1 MLPKFLCF
9 QCVVLGFCLIVS
21 CFRGTLR
28 LFGGGDMAI
37 VIEANGG
44 FHLKTYSFVSIKT
57 GEPLERLKG
66 NGEPLKV
73 QQSVLLARKNEQYPS
88 KSHWRVQELA
98 VEKQRQIDEWERAVA
113 AGRVE
118 LAAPSGD
125 LTVTTFYETVF
136 LPWLEELVKTG
147 QKSHTTLISYK
158 RYWDTYLADHFNGT
172 KTFKNYEPYIGAQ
185 FLQNLRRPDDDR
197 LYGLNTI
204 RHLHSSASGIF
215 ARATELGY
223 CKHNPWR
230 EIKVSSV
237 PVIDAEQGEA
247 FTEKEVEAMIANLD
261 KDRNG
266 RSDWNVQLAQCV
278 LAVGIWA
285 GLRPS
290 EIAALQWQSVDLTSA
305 TITVRKAYVYGKE
318 KPTTKTGKDR
328 IVPFRDKL
336 TPVLKA
342 WWETNGRPESG
353 WVFPNRDGNPVNMN
367 ILSDR
372 IIRPNCETNK
382 MNWEGYAFYALRRGF
397 GTLLVHDG
405 WSAEEVSKAMGN
417 SIDVVMKSYFV
428 DKENKLAM
436 NARERSRAKIAGG
449 GE

>member
-1 MLPKFLCF
+1 
-9 QCVVLGFCLIVS
+9 
-21 CFRGTLR
+21 
-28 LFGGGDMAI
+28 MAI

-44 FHLKTYSFVSIKT
+44 FHLKTYSRVDIKT
-57 GEPLERLKG
+57 GQAFSDIKQ
-66 NGEPLKV
+66 NGQSKKK
-73 QQSVLLARKNEQYPS
+73 QQSVLLARKNDQYPS
-88 KSHWRVQELA
+88 RGHWRVQELA
-98 VEKQRQIDEWERAVA
+98 VAKQRQIAEWEKASEI
-113 AGRVE
+113 VE
-118 LAAPSGD
+118 PALPSGEM
-125 LTVTTFYETVF
+125 TVTAFYETIF
-136 LPWLEELVKTG
+136 LPWRAELVKTK
-147 QKSHTTLISYK
+147 QKSHTTLVSCQ
-158 RYWDTYLADHFNGT
+158 RYWATYLADHFNGT
-172 KTFKNYEPYIGAQ
+172 KTFKNYEPYVGAQ
-185 FLQNLRRPDDDR
+185 FLQNLRRPNDDR
-197 LYGLNTI
+197 PYGINTI
-204 RHLHSSASGIF
+204 KQIHSVASGIF

-237 PVIDAEQGEA
+237 PVTDAEQGEA
-247 FTEKEVEAMIANLD
+247 FTETEVEAMIANLD

-290 EIAALQWQSVDLTSA
+290 EIAALQWQSIDLTSA
-305 TITVRKAYVYGKE
+305 TITVCKAYVYGKE

-372 IIRPNCETNK
+372 IIRPNCEMNE
-382 MNWEGYAFYALRRGF
+382 MNWEGYAFYALRRGC

-405 WSAEEVSKAMGN
+405 WSAEEVSKFLGN
-417 SIDVVMKSYFV
+417 SIDVVMRYYFV
-428 DKENKLAM
+428 DKGNKLATA
-436 NARERSRAKIAGG
+436 ARERSRAKVTGG
-449 GE
+449 GQ

>member
-1 MLPKFLCF
+1 M
-9 QCVVLGFCLIVS
+9 VI
-21 CFRGTLR
+21 
-28 LFGGGDMAI
+28 
-37 VIEANGG
+37 IEANGG
-44 FHLKTYSFVSIKT
+44 FHLKGYSKVSFKT
-57 GEPLERLKG
+57 GEPLKKLKTDG
-66 NGEPLKV
+66 TPLRV
-73 QQSVLLARKNEQYPS
+73 QQSVLLARKNEQLPS

-98 VEKQRQIDEWERAVA
+98 VAKQREIEEWEKTA
-113 AGRVE
+113 E
-118 LAAPSGD
+118 M
-125 LTVTTFYETVF
+125 TVTSFYTTVF
-136 LPWLEELVKTG
+136 LPWLEELVKSG
-147 QKSHTTLISYK
+147 QKSHTTLVSYK

-185 FLQNLRRPDDDR
+185 FLQNLRRDDDDR
-197 LYGLNTI
+197 PYGLNTI
-204 RHLHSSASGIF
+204 RHVHSTASGIF

-230 EIKVSSV
+230 DVRVSSV

-247 FTEKEVEAMIANLD
+247 FTETEVEAMIANLD

-278 LAVGIWA
+278 LAVGIWT

-305 TITVRKAYVYGKE
+305 TVTVRKAYVYGKE

-342 WWETNGRPESG
+342 WWEANGRHESG

-372 IIRPNCETNK
+372 IIRPNCVTHK
-382 MNWEGYAFYALRRGF
+382 MNWDGYAFYALRRGF

-405 WSAEEVSKAMGN
+405 WSCEEVAQAMGN
-417 SIDVVMKSYFV
+417 SVDVVWKYYFV
-428 DKENKLAM
+428 DDKGKLAAD
-436 NARERSRAKIAGG
+436 ARERSRAKVAGG
-449 GE
+449 KQ

>member
-1 MLPKFLCF
+1 
-9 QCVVLGFCLIVS
+9 
-21 CFRGTLR
+21 
-28 LFGGGDMAI
+28 MAI
-37 VIEANGG
+37 IIEANGG

-57 GEPLERLKG
+57 GEPLERLRE

-118 LAAPSGD
+118 LVAPSGD
-125 LTVTTFYETVF
+125 MTVTTFHETVF

-147 QKSHTTLISYK
+147 QKSHSTLASYK

-185 FLQNLRRPDDDR
+185 FLQNLRREDDDR
-197 LYGLNTI
+197 PYGVNTI
-204 RHLHSSASGIF
+204 KHIHSVASGIF

-230 EIKVSSV
+230 DVKVSSV

-247 FTEKEVEAMIANLD
+247 FSEKEVEAMIANLD

-290 EIAALQWQSVDLTSA
+290 EIAALQWQSVDLDNA
-305 TITVRKAYVYGKE
+305 TIHVRKAYVYGKE

-328 IVPFRDKL
+328 VVPFRDKL
-336 TPVLKA
+336 TSVLRA
-342 WWETNGRPESG
+342 WWETNERPESG

-372 IIRPNCETNK
+372 IIRPNCETHK

-405 WSAEEVSKAMGN
+405 WSAEEVCRAMGN
-417 SIDVVMKSYFV
+417 SIDVVMRYYFRGQGQQTG
-428 DKENKLAM
+428 DDG
-436 NARERSRAKIAGG
+436 S
-449 GE
+449 

>member
-1 MLPKFLCF
+1 M
-9 QCVVLGFCLIVS
+9 VI
-21 CFRGTLR
+21 
-28 LFGGGDMAI
+28 
-37 VIEANGG
+37 IEANGG
-44 FHLKTYSFVSIKT
+44 FHLKGYSSVSFRT
-57 GEPLERLKG
+57 GEPLQKLKADG
-66 NGEPLKV
+66 TPLRV
-73 QQSVLLARKNEQYPS
+73 QQSVLLARIDKTYP
-88 KSHWRVQELA
+88 KKDHWRVQELA
-98 VEKQRQIDEWERAVA
+98 VAKQRQIAEWERAVETA
-113 AGRVE
+113 TAE
-118 LAAPSGD
+118 PAAPSGEM
-125 LTVTTFYETVF
+125 TVTSFYETVF

-158 RYWDTYLADHFNGT
+158 RYWDTYLSEHFNGT

-185 FLQNLRRPDDDR
+185 FLHNLRRPDDDR
-197 LYGLNTI
+197 PYGLNTI
-204 RHLHSSASGIF
+204 KHIHSSASGIF

-230 EIKVSSV
+230 DVKVSSV

-247 FTEKEVEAMIANLD
+247 FTEKEIEAMIANLD

-266 RSDWNVQLAQCV
+266 RSDWNVQLAQSV

-305 TITVRKAYVYGKE
+305 TINVRKAYVYGKE
-318 KPTTKTGKDR
+318 KATTKTGRER

-336 TPVLKA
+336 TPVLRA
-342 WWETNGRPESG
+342 WWELNGQPKSG

-367 ILSDR
+367 TISDR
-372 IIRPNCETNK
+372 IIRPNCVTHK
-382 MNWEGYAFYALRRGF
+382 MNWDGYAFYALRRGF

-417 SIDVVMKSYFV
+417 SIDVVMKFYFV

-436 NARERSRAKIAGG
+436 NARERSRAKVGG
-449 GE
+449 

>member
-1 MLPKFLCF
+1 
-9 QCVVLGFCLIVS
+9 
-21 CFRGTLR
+21 
-28 LFGGGDMAI
+28 MAI
-37 VIEANGG
+37 IIEANGG

-57 GEPLERLKG
+57 GGPLERLKE

-73 QQSVLLARKNEQYPS
+73 QQSVLIARKNGTYPS

-98 VEKQRQIDEWERAVA
+98 VEKQRQIDEWERAVE
-113 AGRVE
+113 AGRAEPV
-118 LAAPSGD
+118 APSGEM
-125 LTVTTFYETVF
+125 TVTTFYETVF

-147 QKSHTTLISYK
+147 QKSHSTLVSYK

-197 LYGLNTI
+197 PYGLNTI

-230 EIKVSSV
+230 DVKVGNVPSV
-237 PVIDAEQGEA
+237 DAEQGEA

-290 EIAALQWQSVDLTSA
+290 ETAALQWQSVDLTSA
-305 TITVRKAYVYGKE
+305 TITIRKAYVYGKE
-318 KPTTKTGKDR
+318 KPTTKTGNDR
-328 IVPFRDKL
+328 VVPFRDKL
-336 TPVLKA
+336 TPVLRA
-342 WWETNGRPESG
+342 WWELNGRPGSG

-367 ILSDR
+367 TISDR
-372 IIRPNCETNK
+372 IVQPNCKENK
-382 MNWEGYAFYALRRGF
+382 MKWGGYAFYALRRGA

-405 WSAEEVSKAMGN
+405 WSCEEVAKFLGN
-417 SIDVVMKSYFV
+417 SPDVVYKYYFV
-428 DKENKLAM
+428 DKENKLATA
-436 NARERSRAKIAGG
+436 ARDRSRAKAGG
-449 GE
+449 AK

>member
-1 MLPKFLCF
+1 
-9 QCVVLGFCLIVS
+9 
-21 CFRGTLR
+21 
-28 LFGGGDMAI
+28 MAI
-37 VIEANGG
+37 IIEANGG

-57 GEPLERLKG
+57 GEPLERLRE

-73 QQSVLLARKNEQYPS
+73 QQSVLIARKNETYPS

-113 AGRVE
+113 AGRAEPV
-118 LAAPSGD
+118 APSGD
-125 LTVTTFYETVF
+125 MTVTTFYETVF

-147 QKSHTTLISYK
+147 QKSHSTLASYK

-185 FLQNLRRPDDDR
+185 FLQNLRREDDDR
-197 LYGLNTI
+197 PYGVNTI
-204 RHLHSSASGIF
+204 KHIHSVASGIF

-230 EIKVSSV
+230 DVKVSSV

-247 FTEKEVEAMIANLD
+247 FSEKEVEAMIANLD

-290 EIAALQWQSVDLTSA
+290 EIAALQWQSVDLDNA
-305 TITVRKAYVYGKE
+305 TIHVRKAYVYGKE

-328 IVPFRDKL
+328 VVPFRDKL
-336 TPVLKA
+336 TSVLRA
-342 WWETNGRPESG
+342 WWETNERPESG

-372 IIRPNCETNK
+372 IIRPNCEAHK

-417 SIDVVMKSYFV
+417 SIDVVMRYYFV
-428 DKENKLAM
+428 DKDNTLAKK
-436 NARERSRAKIAGG
+436 ARERSRAKEKALKV
-449 GE
+449 GEGR

>member
-1 MLPKFLCF
+1 
-9 QCVVLGFCLIVS
+9 
-21 CFRGTLR
+21 
-28 LFGGGDMAI
+28 MASI
-37 VIEANGG
+37 IFASNGW
-44 FHLKTYSFVSIKT
+44 HLKAYSSVSIKT
-57 GEPLERLKG
+57 GEPLNRLG
-66 NGEPLKV
+66 ANGRPLRV
-73 QQSVLLARKNEQYPS
+73 QQTVLLVRKSAEYPHAD
-88 KSHWRVQELA
+88 HWRVQELA
-98 VEKQRQIDEWERAVA
+98 VAQQRQIEQWEKASLKPV
-113 AGRVE
+113 VPKTE
-118 LAAPSGD
+118 EPAAPSGD
-125 LTVTTFYETVF
+125 MTVTSFYETVF

-147 QKSHTTLISYK
+147 QKSHTTLISCQ

-172 KTFKNYEPYIGAQ
+172 KTFKNYEPYVGAQ

-197 LYGLNTI
+197 PYGINTI
-204 RHLHSSASGIF
+204 KHIHSVASGIF
-215 ARATELGY
+215 ARATELGH

-230 EIKVSSV
+230 DVKVSSV
-237 PVIDAEQGEA
+237 PVIDAEQGEV

-266 RSDWNVQLAQCV
+266 RSDWNVQLAQSV

-353 WVFPNRDGNPVNMN
+353 WVFPNRDGNPINMN

-417 SIDVVMKSYFV
+417 SIDIVMKYYFV

-436 NARERSRAKIAGG
+436 NARERSRAKANGG
-449 GE
+449 GK

>member
-1 MLPKFLCF
+1 
-9 QCVVLGFCLIVS
+9 
-21 CFRGTLR
+21 
-28 LFGGGDMAI
+28 MAI

-44 FHLKTYSFVSIKT
+44 FHLKLYSFVDIKT
-57 GEPLERLKG
+57 GKAFSDIKQ
-66 NGEPLKV
+66 NGQSKKK
-73 QQSVLLARKNEQYPS
+73 QQSVLLARKNDQYPS
-88 KSHWRVQELA
+88 RGHWRVQELA
-98 VEKQRQIDEWERAVA
+98 VAKQRQIAEWEKASEIVTA
-113 AGRVE
+113 E
-118 LAAPSGD
+118 LGAPSGEM
-125 LTVTTFYETVF
+125 TVTAFYETIF
-136 LPWLEELVKTG
+136 LPWLEGLVKTG
-147 QKSHTTLISYK
+147 QKSHTTLVSYK

-185 FLQNLRRPDDDR
+185 FLQNLGRPDDDR
-197 LYGLNTI
+197 PYGLNTI

-230 EIKVSSV
+230 EVKVSSV
-237 PVIDAEQGEA
+237 PVIAAEQGEA
-247 FTEKEVEAMIANLD
+247 FTEKEVEAMIANLE

-290 EIAALQWQSVDLTSA
+290 EIAALQWQSVDLTRA
-305 TITVRKAYVYGKE
+305 IINVRKAYVYGKE

-336 TPVLKA
+336 TPVLEA

-372 IIRPNCETNK
+372 IIRPNCEAHK

-417 SIDVVMKSYFV
+417 SIDVVMRSYFV

-436 NARERSRAKIAGG
+436 NARERSRAKVKGG
-449 GE
+449 GQ